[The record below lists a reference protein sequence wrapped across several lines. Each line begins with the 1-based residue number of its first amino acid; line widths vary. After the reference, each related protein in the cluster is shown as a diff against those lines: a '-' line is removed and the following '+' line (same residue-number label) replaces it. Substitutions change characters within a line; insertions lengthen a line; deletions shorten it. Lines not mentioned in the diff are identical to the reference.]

1 MKRLLTVTILLSVLL
16 SSCALSQ
23 TTPTPSQGEIATQVN
38 NLLTSIPS
46 ATAPATAVAAAT
58 QTLPAFVTATSGVTA
73 TLTPVHTQ
81 PPAPTATSQASPTPK
96 PSATVTLVPTA
107 TLGPTST
114 VPASDPTLK
123 YGNPTWS
130 DTFANGKNWPTGE
143 NSFTAID
150 IKNNTLTLTAL
161 TGTDGWR
168 LSWPKL
174 TNFYLELSVKS
185 DNCAGS
191 DHYGI
196 IFRVPDVVA
205 ANQGYLYG
213 ITCDGSYYLRKWD
226 GTTLTDLVK
235 PTANK
240 AVIVG
245 QNQINRLG
253 VLASGSTLT
262 LYVNGVKLNQV
273 TDSTYTKGAFGLF
286 VGSRTTTQ
294 LNMIVTNIR
303 YWDNL

>member
-1 MKRLLTVTILLSVLL
+1 MKRFLSVTILLSVLL
-16 SSCALSQ
+16 SACALSR

-46 ATAPATAVAAAT
+46 TTHAATSPAAAT
-58 QTLPAFVTATSGVTA
+58 PTQPAVVTA
-73 TLTPVHTQ
+73 TLAATATAAPASTK
-81 PPAPTATSQASPTPK
+81 PPLPTATVLSSPTPK
-96 PSATVTLVPTA
+96 PSATTTPVPTA

-114 VPASDPTLK
+114 VPASDPSLK

-130 DTFANGKNWPTGE
+130 DSFANGRNWPTGE
-143 NSFTAID
+143 NEFTAID
-150 IKNNTLTLTAL
+150 IKNNTLILTAL
-161 TGTDGWR
+161 TTTDGWR

-185 DNCAGS
+185 DNCVGS

-196 IFRVPDVVA
+196 IFRVPDVVKA
-205 ANQGYLYG
+205 DQGYLYG

-226 GTTLTDLVK
+226 GTTLTDLVRS
-235 PTANK
+235 TANK
-240 AVIVG
+240 AVITG
-245 QNQINRLG
+245 QNQLNRLG
-253 VLASGSTLT
+253 ILASGSTLT

-273 TDSTYTKGAFGLF
+273 TDSTFPKGAFGLF
-286 VGSRTTTQ
+286 VGSRTTTK

-303 YWDNL
+303 YWENP